1 MQNNVRRFREAL
13 MMTKAELA
21 RKAGISALTIDRI
34 EGGRPCRLTTKRKI
48 LAALGL
54 GVDDRDRVFGAA
66 SPSKE
71 ISSGQTD
78 IEVPLLWKS
87 GGGVQ

>member
-1 MQNNVRRFREAL
+1 

-48 LAALGL
+48 LSALGL
-54 GVDDRDRVFGAA
+54 GVEDRDRVFGAV
-66 SPSKE
+66 SVSVPPPSGAPGVDE
-71 ISSGQTD
+71 LP
-78 IEVPLLWKS
+78 VWKI
-87 GGGVQ
+87 GGSVQ

>member
-1 MQNNVRRFREAL
+1 

-48 LAALGL
+48 LSALGL
-54 GVDDRDRVFGAA
+54 GVDDRDRVFGSV
-66 SPSKE
+66 SPATE
-71 ISSGQTD
+71 ISSEPTD
-78 IEVPLLWKS
+78 MEVPMLWKS
-87 GGGVQ
+87 GGGAQ